1 MNNSLRQ
8 FELQTW
14 VAPLGVCFWDD
25 VSGRIISDGLRVI
38 AYPTGQV
45 TSKVQAFTNHSG
57 VYAWRNLPGLSD
69 FEHGT
74 STEQFLAHM
83 PIPTRPFTVEVVDGL
98 RRFQP
103 FSFAVDVPCR
113 GLFSWTCVEDAS
125 PPEPTITCPPD
136 RVQAGW
142 VPLFSAPT
150 RAVAS
155 GFAVI
160 RALLWD
166 ITADLP
172 AAWAVLEAWIADR
185 RVTRG
190 FADERGQV
198 ALIFP
203 WPAPIDPAFDPSG
216 SMQNLQQ
223 TPASPPLSAP
233 TQEKR
238 ALGEQVW
245 PVKLQ
250 ARYAPVHPAPPIPDL
265 CATLQQAPALLWSDV
280 ARASPLPEVMLKFG
294 AELVVRSPDAI
305 PRSVVLLSPA
315 A

>member
-14 VAPLGVCFWDD
+14 AAPLGVRFWDA
-25 VSGRIISDGLRVI
+25 VSGRTIGDGLRVT

-69 FEHGT
+69 FEHGAN
-74 STEQFLAHM
+74 TEQFLAHM
-83 PIPTRPFTVEVVDGL
+83 PVPTRPFTVEVVDGL

-125 PPEPTITCPPD
+125 PPEPAS
-136 RVQAGW
+136 QAGW

-166 ITADLP
+166 VTADLP

-185 RVTRG
+185 RVARG
-190 FADERGQV
+190 FADEQGQV

-203 WPAPIDPAFDPSG
+203 WPAPVDPTFDPSG
-216 SMQNLQQ
+216 SMQ
-223 TPASPPLSAP
+223 TSTASPPLSAP
-233 TQEKR
+233 TRENR

-250 ARYAPVHPAPPIPDL
+250 ARYAPVHSAPPIPDL

>member
-14 VAPLGVCFWDD
+14 VAPLGVRFWDA
-25 VSGRIISDGLRVI
+25 VSGRAISDGLRVT

-45 TSKVQAFTNHSG
+45 TPKIQAFTNHSG
-57 VYAWRNLPGLSD
+57 VYVWRNIPGLSD
-69 FEHGT
+69 FEHGANA
-74 STEQFLAHM
+74 EQFLTHM
-83 PIPTRPFTVEVVDGL
+83 PVPTRPFTVEVVDGL

-113 GLFSWTCVEDAS
+113 GLFPWTCVEDAS
-125 PPEPTITCPPD
+125 PPEPANTM
-136 RVQAGW
+136 

-155 GFAVI
+155 GLAVI

-166 ITADLP
+166 VTVDLP

-185 RVTRG
+185 RIARG
-190 FADERGQV
+190 FADGQGQV

-203 WPAPIDPAFDPSG
+203 WPAPIDPVFDPSG
-216 SMQNLQQ
+216 RMQNSQQ
-223 TPASPPLSAP
+223 APASPPLSAP
-233 TQEKR
+233 TQENR

-245 PVKLQ
+245 SVKLQ
-250 ARYAPVHPAPPIPDL
+250 ARYAPIHPAPSVPDL
-265 CATLQQAPALLWSDV
+265 CATLQQAPAQLWSDA
-280 ARASPLPEVMLKFG
+280 ARASPLPEVLLKFG
-294 AELVVRSPDAI
+294 AELVVRSPAAI
-305 PRSVVLLSPA
+305 PRSVVLLSPTV
-315 A
+315 

>member
-14 VAPLGVCFWDD
+14 VAPLGVRFWDE
-25 VSGRIISDGLRVI
+25 VSGRVITDGLHVT
-38 AYPTGQV
+38 AYPTGQI
-45 TSKVQAFTNHSG
+45 TSKAQAFTNHSG
-57 VYAWRNLPGLSD
+57 VYVWRNIPGLSN
-69 FEHGT
+69 FEHGA

-83 PIPTRPFTVEVVDGL
+83 PVPTRPFTVEVVDGL

-103 FSFAVDVPCR
+103 FSFTVDVPCR

-125 PPEPTITCPPD
+125 PPEPAIPAP
-136 RVQAGW
+136 QAGW

-150 RAVAS
+150 RAMA
-155 GFAVI
+155 GRFAVI

-166 ITADLP
+166 VSVDLP

-185 RVTRG
+185 RVARG
-190 FADERGQV
+190 FTDGQGQV

-216 SMQNLQQ
+216 RVQNLQQ
-223 TPASPPLSAP
+223 TPASPPLPVPA
-233 TQEKR
+233 QENR

-245 PVKLQ
+245 PVQLQ
-250 ARYAPVHPAPPIPDL
+250 ARYAPVHPVPPIPDL
-265 CATLQQAPALLWSDV
+265 CAIFQQAPAQLWSDA
-280 ARASPLPEVMLKFG
+280 ARASPLPELPLKFG

-305 PRSVVLLSPA
+305 PRSVVLISPA